1 MTPNSTVQQA
11 VEAFLT
17 AFRTLD
23 GECFLAAFAED
34 ATVFF
39 PFPDRPRRA
48 DGKAAIAA
56 IFHSFFDRVRQQRPT
71 GPPYLTLEP
80 CDLQIVQQGESAL
93 VTFHL
98 HDPGMLC
105 RRTLF
110 LIQQH
115 NVWLIHHL
123 HASNLPI

>member
-23 GECFLAAFAED
+23 GEGFLAAFAED

-56 IFHSFFDRVRQQRPT
+56 IFQSFFDRVRQQRPT

-80 CDLQIVQQGESAL
+80 CDVEIVQQAESAL
-93 VTFHL
+93 ATFHL
-98 HDPGMLC
+98 HDPGVLC
-105 RRTLF
+105 RRTVVLVK
-110 LIQQH
+110 Q
-115 NVWLIHHL
+115 NDAWLIRHL
-123 HASNLPI
+123 HASNVPI